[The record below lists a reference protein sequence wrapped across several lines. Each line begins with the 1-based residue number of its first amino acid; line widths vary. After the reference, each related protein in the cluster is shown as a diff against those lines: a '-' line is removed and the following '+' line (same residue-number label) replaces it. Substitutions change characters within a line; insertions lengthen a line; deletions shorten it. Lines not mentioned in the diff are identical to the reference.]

1 VLRSG
6 LRMSVFALALVAWLT
21 TLATQSVGAQTY
33 SVLHNFTG
41 GRDGA
46 NPYGSLILDS
56 GGNLYGAAAAG
67 GNDNCSNS
75 PYTGCGAV
83 FKLHK
88 QGSGWLLATL
98 YAFGQNDGHVP
109 EGPLLRDASGILYG
123 VTGGGG
129 DGFGLGTFFQLR
141 PSPTR
146 PVSVS

>member
-1 VLRSG
+1 MYYGAVFEVQKEIPIGIKQGARSGEGNYHVEPRKTSTSVLRSG

-67 GNDNCSNS
+67 GSWATFS
-75 PYTGCGAV
+75 PWLVAQV
-83 FKLHK
+83 RWISLDFKASL
-88 QGSGWLLATL
+88 
-98 YAFGQNDGHVP
+98 
-109 EGPLLRDASGILYG
+109 EGGIL
-123 VTGGGG
+123 
-129 DGFGLGTFFQLR
+129 
-141 PSPTR
+141 
-146 PVSVS
+146 